1 MTDWETAFPALQGM
15 TGPAERDFL
24 RQGRWVQL
32 AKGAIVFHPGDVC
45 QHYLLVAQGSV
56 RVQQVSPQGRE
67 LVLYRIGPGESC
79 ILTTACLFSERPY
92 PAMGVADTDVSALA
106 FPQTAFHEAIAAS
119 ASFRAFVFHSYGH
132 RLTDML
138 AVIEAIVFTRL
149 DVRLARKLLSLST
162 DQALIPITHQALAL
176 ELGSAREVISRALK
190 DLEQRGWIRRQLAHI
205 EILDK
210 HALET
215 LASDGG

>member
-1 MTDWETAFPALQGM
+1 M

-24 RQGRWVQL
+24 GQGRWVHL

-67 LVLYRIGPGESC
+67 VILYRIGPGESC

-92 PAMGVADTDVSALA
+92 PAMGVADTDVKALA
-106 FPQTAFHEAIAAS
+106 FPQKDFHEAIAAS
-119 ASFRAFVFHSYGH
+119 GPFRAFVFHSYGQ
-132 RLTDML
+132 RLLDIL
-138 AVIEAIVFTRL
+138 AAIEAIVFTRL

-162 DQALIPITHQALAL
+162 GQAPIPITHQALAL
-176 ELGSAREVISRALK
+176 ELGSAREVISRALR

-205 EILDK
+205 EILDT

-215 LASDGG
+215 LASDGV